1 MTLPQPLSSATAK
14 PFKVAI
20 SPLTKRVRDPKDAV
34 IPAAAVTKAAVVVAV
49 TKAAAAVVVAATRAV
64 TAAAAAAT
72 KAVTAAAAK
81 AVERPENPAR
91 EAAGDSG
98 IKSAA
103 ATATGSRAVP
113 GETAY

>member
-34 IPAAAVTKAAVVVAV
+34 IPAEAVTKAAVVVV
-49 TKAAAAVVVAATRAV
+49 TKAAAAAAATR
-64 TAAAAAAT
+64 AAAAAAT
-72 KAVTAAAAK
+72 RAVAVTAAAAK

-98 IKSAA
+98 IKNAA

>member
-1 MTLPQPLSSATAK
+1 MTLPQPSSSATAK

-20 SPLTKRVRDPKDAV
+20 SPLTKRARDPKDAV
-34 IPAAAVTKAAVVVAV
+34 IPAVAAAVTKVAAV
-49 TKAAAAVVVAATRAV
+49 
-64 TAAAAAAT
+64 AAAAAAVT
-72 KAVTAAAAK
+72 KAVTAAAVTAATAE
-81 AVERPENPAR
+81 AVERPGNPAR